1 MIWDKKD
8 IPPELVNEIAAK
20 YGCDLLTASILVRR
34 GLTGG
39 GDIKYFLED
48 DPRHLRNPFELPGM
62 DAAVERILGAKE
74 EGERVLVFGDRD
86 VDGTT
91 GTAMVAGFLST
102 LGMDTQWR
110 LPMNNEPYGLS
121 REAVTQF
128 AGDGGTLII
137 TVDNGISCI
146 AEIDLAAEVGID
158 VIVTDHH
165 DPQEELPRAYTIVNP
180 KLKNSTYPFRHLA
193 GCGLAY
199 KLVSA
204 LRFALKSELYNQPI
218 CLLNTRPS
226 NDSYVI
232 EIAKMGN
239 LAEID
244 RLTET
249 VVPGM
254 VGIGETRI
262 PAFLEGQQILV
273 WDAPLQKKT
282 LVKIFG
288 TGFEMYTLDMAQEI
302 GKQIPQAMGKSLLR
316 LKELSRIARY
326 ADKTPGELDIFIN
339 LFMSFI
345 QKKEGHFTAEDSAD
359 LQLAALG
366 AIADIVPLKD
376 ENRIIVRQGLAS
388 LREKPRPGLSE
399 LLFKLG
405 LAGRR
410 FGTTE
415 ISWQVC
421 PAINAAGRMG
431 SPDKVVALLLADN
444 PRERERLT
452 DEIMAMNEDRK
463 KQGEE
468 IWTTVEIWIKKHPE
482 IFEEDLA
489 GAGGLEV
496 FKKNLAASTELA
508 IFRGKRL
515 TVAAGDI
522 IPRGHTGLM
531 ANRLVNRFKVP
542 ALVLSLGEDTATASL
557 RSTRGYDLQAFL
569 AQGQDLFIDSGG
581 HTFAAGFSV
590 ARTNWEPFLERLKY
604 IAGTIELGEEAD
616 EETVPVDAE
625 FTAGRTPQF
634 LTTGL
639 FELVDRFEP
648 YGEENGPLNFLARGL
663 KVTDIVLMG
672 KPEAKHV
679 KLTLD
684 TGKLKW
690 PAIYWQAV
698 DKIKR
703 DFDRND
709 TVDLVF
715 TLNRNWFNGSETPQ
729 LIVTDLKRS

>member
-8 IPPELVNEIAAK
+8 IPQELVNQTAAK

-91 GTAMVAGFLST
+91 GAAMIAGFLST
-102 LGMDTQWR
+102 LGMDTRWR
-110 LPMNNEPYGLS
+110 LPMKNEPYGLS
-121 REAVTQF
+121 REAVTEF

-146 AEIDLAAEVGID
+146 AEIDLAAELGID

-180 KLKNSTYPFRHLA
+180 KLKDSTYPFRHLA

-226 NDSYVI
+226 NESYII

-239 LAEID
+239 LAVID

-273 WDAPLQKKT
+273 WDAPLQKKMLT
-282 LVKIFG
+282 KIFG
-288 TGFEMYTLDMAQEI
+288 TGFEIYMLDIAQEI

-326 ADKTPGELDIFIN
+326 ADKSPGELDIFIN
-339 LFMSFI
+339 LFTSFI
-345 QKKEGHFTAEDSAD
+345 QKKEGHFTPEDSAD

-366 AIADIVPLKD
+366 SIADIVPLKD
-376 ENRIIVRQGLAS
+376 ENRIIVRQGLLS
-388 LREKPRPGLSE
+388 LREKPRPGLSD

-410 FGTTE
+410 FGAAE

-431 SPDKVVALLLADN
+431 SPDKVVALLLTDD
-444 PRERERLT
+444 PGEREKLT
-452 DEIMAMNEDRK
+452 GEIMAMNEDRK
-463 KQGEE
+463 RQGEE
-468 IWTTVEIWIKKHPE
+468 IWAKVEIWIKKHPE
-482 IFEEDLA
+482 IFEESLA
-489 GAGGLEV
+489 AAEGLG
-496 FKKNLAASTELA
+496 FFRKNLAASTELA
-508 IFRGKRL
+508 IFAGKNL
-515 TVAAGDI
+515 TIAVGDI

-569 AQGQDLFIDSGG
+569 AQCSDLFIDSGG
-581 HTFAAGFSV
+581 HTFAAGFSM
-590 ARTNWEPFLERLKY
+590 ARANWEPFLERLEY
-604 IAGTIELGEEAD
+604 IVENIELGEETD
-616 EETVPVDAE
+616 EETVTVDAE

-648 YGEENGPLNFLARGL
+648 YGEENSPLSFLARGL
-663 KVTDIVLMG
+663 KVTDISLMG

-684 TGKLKW
+684 TGKVKW
-690 PAIYWQAV
+690 PAVYWQAV